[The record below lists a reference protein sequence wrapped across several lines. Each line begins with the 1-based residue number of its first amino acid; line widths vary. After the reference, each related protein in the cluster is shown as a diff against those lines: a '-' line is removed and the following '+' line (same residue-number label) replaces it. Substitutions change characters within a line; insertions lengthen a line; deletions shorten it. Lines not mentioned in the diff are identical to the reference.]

1 MPCGDYCEYCDV
13 VCDCGCWG
21 CLREEEVTHW
31 LGRKSFLWFL
41 VLRSP
46 QSQSTPPHL
55 IPPHPPAHPTPP
67 HLTHPPHPTQYF
79 NIEVSNNSFHDR
91 EEHKAIIKV
100 GQIALE
106 MLMDEKKADVIES
119 ISIGQSAAKIRAGLK
134 GATGALS
141 NRDPYMKNQNIK
153 DAG

>member
-1 MPCGDYCEYCDV
+1 MHD
-13 VCDCGCWG
+13 
-21 CLREEEVTHW
+21 
-31 LGRKSFLWFL
+31 
-41 VLRSP
+41 LRSLRTETGARSP
-46 QSQSTPPHL
+46 EPL
-55 IPPHPPAHPTPP
+55 RR
-67 HLTHPPHPTQYF
+67 
-79 NIEVSNNSFHDR
+79 NNNSFHDR